1 MPTRLSLTVSTYNKS
16 MERIRKI
23 IATKLTGKKVL
34 LLFLLTNIVYAVM
47 LTVTIPKTMTF
58 SNGMKL
64 LDMMPT
70 GYDLE
75 YINTLFETLGENGR
89 QVYLTNQLP
98 VDMIYP
104 FLFGISYCLLI
115 GFFLKKLNKLDSVFF
130 YLCFLPL
137 IAGIADY
144 AENFGIISMLNNFPD
159 LSPFTAK
166 VTNVFSM
173 IKSMT
178 TTVFFVAL
186 MITLLMLG
194 ISKIKE
200 RRKTSANTV

>member
-1 MPTRLSLTVSTYNKS
+1 
-16 MERIRKI
+16 MEKIKKI
-23 IATKLTGKKVL
+23 ITKNLTSKKVL

-58 SNGMKL
+58 SNGLKL
-64 LDMMPT
+64 LDMMPL
-70 GYDLE
+70 GYDLD

-115 GFFLKKLNKLDSVFF
+115 GFFLKKLNKLDSFFF

-144 AENFGIISMLNNFPD
+144 LENFGIFTMLYNFPD

-166 VTNVFSM
+166 ATNVFSVV
-173 IKSMT
+173 KSMT
-178 TTVFFVAL
+178 TTVFFISL
-186 MITLLMLG
+186 IITLLMLG

-200 RRKTSANTV
+200 RSKTSANTL

>member
-1 MPTRLSLTVSTYNKS
+1 

-23 IATKLTGKKVL
+23 IATNLTGKKVL
-34 LLFLLTNIVYAVM
+34 LLFILTNIVYAVM

-58 SNGMKL
+58 SNGLKL
-64 LDMMPT
+64 LDMMPL

-115 GFFLKKLNKLDSVFF
+115 GYFLNKLNKLDSFFF
-130 YLCFLPL
+130 YLCILPL

-144 AENFGIISMLNNFPD
+144 LENFGIFTMLYNFPD
-159 LSPFTAK
+159 FSPFTAK
-166 VTNVFSM
+166 VTNVFSV

-178 TTVFFVAL
+178 TTVFFIAL
-186 MITLLMLG
+186 IVTLLMLG

-200 RRKTSANTV
+200 RRKTSANTA

>member
-1 MPTRLSLTVSTYNKS
+1 

-23 IATKLTGKKVL
+23 IATNLSGKKVL
-34 LLFLLTNIVYAVM
+34 LLFLLTNIVYTLM
-47 LTVTIPKTMTF
+47 LVVTIPKTMTF

-75 YINTLFETLGENGR
+75 YINRLFEALGENGR
-89 QVYLTNQLP
+89 QVYLTNQIP

-104 FLFGISYCLLI
+104 FLFGVSYCLLI
-115 GFFLKKLNKLDSVFF
+115 GYFLKKLNKLDSVFF

-144 AENFGIISMLNNFPD
+144 AENFGIISMLNSFPD
-159 LSPFTAK
+159 LSPITAK

-178 TTVFFVAL
+178 TTIFFVAL

-194 ISKIKE
+194 IKKIRGKQLITLYKRIE
-200 RRKTSANTV
+200 IIFILNVYHI

>member
-1 MPTRLSLTVSTYNKS
+1 

-23 IATKLTGKKVL
+23 IVTNLTGKKVL

-58 SNGMKL
+58 SNGLKL
-64 LDMMPT
+64 LDMMPL

-75 YINTLFETLGENGR
+75 YINMLFGTLGENGR

-104 FLFGISYCLLI
+104 LLFGISYCLLI
-115 GFFLKKLNKLDSVFF
+115 GFFLKKLNKLDSFFF

-144 AENFGIISMLNNFPD
+144 IENFGIFTMLYNFPD
-159 LSPFTAK
+159 FSPFTAK
-166 VTNVFSM
+166 VTNVFSVV
-173 IKSMT
+173 KSMT
-178 TTVFFVAL
+178 TTVFFIAL
-186 MITLLMLG
+186 IITLLMLG

-200 RRKTSANTV
+200 RRKTSANTL

>member
-1 MPTRLSLTVSTYNKS
+1 MK
-16 MERIRKI
+16 RIRKI
-23 IATKLTGKKVL
+23 IATNLTGKKVL

-58 SNGMKL
+58 SNGLKL
-64 LDMMPT
+64 LDMMPL

-115 GFFLKKLNKLDSVFF
+115 GYFLNKLNKLDSFFF
-130 YLCFLPL
+130 YLCILPL

-144 AENFGIISMLNNFPD
+144 LENFGIFTMLYNFPD
-159 LSPFTAK
+159 FSPFTAK
-166 VTNVFSM
+166 VTNVFSV

-178 TTVFFVAL
+178 TTVFFIAL
-186 MITLLMLG
+186 IVTLLMLG

-200 RRKTSANTV
+200 RRKTSANTA

>member
-1 MPTRLSLTVSTYNKS
+1 MK
-16 MERIRKI
+16 RIRKI
-23 IATKLTGKKVL
+23 IATNLTGKKVL

-58 SNGMKL
+58 SNGLKL
-64 LDMMPT
+64 LDMMPL

-75 YINTLFETLGENGR
+75 YINMLFETLGENGR

-115 GFFLKKLNKLDSVFF
+115 GYFLNKLNKLDSFFF
-130 YLCFLPL
+130 YLCILPL

-144 AENFGIISMLNNFPD
+144 LENFGIFTMLYNFPD
-159 LSPFTAK
+159 FSPFTAK
-166 VTNVFSM
+166 VTNVFSV

-178 TTVFFVAL
+178 TTVFFIAL
-186 MITLLMLG
+186 IVTLLMLG

-200 RRKTSANTV
+200 RRKTSANTA

>member
-1 MPTRLSLTVSTYNKS
+1 

-23 IATKLTGKKVL
+23 IATNLTGKKVL

-58 SNGMKL
+58 SNGLKL
-64 LDMMPT
+64 LDMMPL

-115 GFFLKKLNKLDSVFF
+115 GFFLKKLNKLDSFFF

-144 AENFGIISMLNNFPD
+144 LENFGIFTMLYNFPD
-159 LSPFTAK
+159 FSPFTAK
-166 VTNVFSM
+166 VTNVFSVV
-173 IKSMT
+173 KSMT
-178 TTVFFVAL
+178 TTVFFIAL
-186 MITLLMLG
+186 IITLLMLG

>member
-1 MPTRLSLTVSTYNKS
+1 

-23 IATKLTGKKVL
+23 ISTNLTGKKVL

-70 GYDLE
+70 GYDSE

-115 GFFLKKLNKLDSVFF
+115 GFLLKKLNKLDSFFF

-144 AENFGIISMLNNFPD
+144 LENFGIIYMLNSYPN
-159 LSPFTAK
+159 LSQISIDA
-166 VTNVFSM
+166 TNAFS
-173 IKSMT
+173 IVKSMAT
-178 TTVFFVAL
+178 TIYFIAL
-186 MITLLMLG
+186 IIILLLFG
-194 ISKIKE
+194 IKIAKG
-200 RRKTSANTV
+200 RKTSANKA

>member
-1 MPTRLSLTVSTYNKS
+1 

-23 IATKLTGKKVL
+23 IATNLTGKKVL
-34 LLFLLTNIVYAVM
+34 LLFILTNIVYAVM

-58 SNGMKL
+58 SNGLKL
-64 LDMMPT
+64 LDMMPL

-115 GFFLKKLNKLDSVFF
+115 GYFLNKLNKLDSFFF
-130 YLCFLPL
+130 YLCILPL

-144 AENFGIISMLNNFPD
+144 LENFGIFTMLYNFPD
-159 LSPFTAK
+159 FSPFTAK
-166 VTNVFSM
+166 VTNVFSV

-178 TTVFFVAL
+178 TTVFFIAL
-186 MITLLMLG
+186 IVTLLMLG

-200 RRKTSANTV
+200 RRKTSANTGNRCTSH

>member
-1 MPTRLSLTVSTYNKS
+1 MK
-16 MERIRKI
+16 RIRKI
-23 IATKLTGKKVL
+23 IETNLTGKKVL
-34 LLFLLTNIVYAVM
+34 LLFLLTNIVYAIM

-58 SNGMKL
+58 SNGLKL
-64 LDMMPT
+64 LDMMPL

-75 YINTLFETLGENGR
+75 YINMLFETLGENGR

-104 FLFGISYCLLI
+104 FLFGVSYCLLV
-115 GFFLKKLNKLDSVFF
+115 GYFLNKLNKLDSVFF

-144 AENFGIISMLNNFPD
+144 AENFGIFTMLKNFPD
-159 LSPFTAK
+159 LSPITAK
-166 VTNVFSM
+166 VTNVFSVV
-173 IKSMT
+173 KSMT

-186 MITLLMLG
+186 ILTLLMFG
-194 ISKIKE
+194 IKKIKE

>member
-1 MPTRLSLTVSTYNKS
+1 M
-16 MERIRKI
+16 RKI
-23 IATKLTGKKVL
+23 IATNLTGKKVL

-58 SNGMKL
+58 SNGLKL
-64 LDMMPT
+64 LDMMPL

-115 GFFLKKLNKLDSVFF
+115 GFFLKKLNKLDSFFF

-144 AENFGIISMLNNFPD
+144 LENFGIFTMLYNFPD
-159 LSPFTAK
+159 FSPFTAK
-166 VTNVFSM
+166 VTNVFSVV
-173 IKSMT
+173 KSMT
-178 TTVFFVAL
+178 TTVFFIAL
-186 MITLLMLG
+186 IITLLMLG